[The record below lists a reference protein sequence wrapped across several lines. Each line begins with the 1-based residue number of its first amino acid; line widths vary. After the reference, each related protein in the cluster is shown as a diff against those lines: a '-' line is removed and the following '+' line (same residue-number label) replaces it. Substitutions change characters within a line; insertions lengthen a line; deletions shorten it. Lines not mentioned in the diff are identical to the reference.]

1 MSMIRAVVISLLA
14 VSSLMTLTTVFL
26 LTNKDF
32 YNTTSNLIKAKP
44 DSRNGYSTTIIND
57 SSEKSNS
64 GSESSNA
71 DIHDIISI
79 DEHDDDY
86 WSRPTLKSFI
96 NFNTSDEISIVTN
109 INESYS
115 YPDLSPTKNPWTES
129 DYEPASVKPL
139 VRASDTRRVK
149 AALISLVRN
158 EELNDLLSTM
168 SQIEDKFNK
177 KFNYQWIFFNDEDFT
192 QNFKDKT
199 AELAAPA
206 KCTYVKIADSDWEEP
221 EWIDLKK
228 AELLAS
234 GFKKEVQYSDKPS
247 YHRMCRWNSG
257 IFFNDPAMRDLDWYW
272 RVEPKTKYY
281 CDIDYDVFAYMEDN
295 DKDYGFNIN
304 LYDAPQSVATLWPTT
319 VEFFAN
325 HTDYVHPNSAR
336 GWLIQDSRQRHYS
349 ITQGYSTCHFWS
361 NFEIGRLD
369 FFRSQEYTDFFKYLD
384 RAGGFF
390 YERWGDA
397 PVHSIALGLMTDKS
411 RIHFFRDIGYNHIPY
426 FNCHNSPKCSG
437 CTPGLF
443 AEVNDLKKENCIT
456 EWFKIAGDN

>member
-177 KFNYQWIFFNDEDFT
+177 K
-192 QNFKDKT
+192 
-199 AELAAPA
+199 
-206 KCTYVKIADSDWEEP
+206 
-221 EWIDLKK
+221 
-228 AELLAS
+228 
-234 GFKKEVQYSDKPS
+234 
-247 YHRMCRWNSG
+247 
-257 IFFNDPAMRDLDWYW
+257 
-272 RVEPKTKYY
+272 
-281 CDIDYDVFAYMEDN
+281 
-295 DKDYGFNIN
+295 
-304 LYDAPQSVATLWPTT
+304 
-319 VEFFAN
+319 
-325 HTDYVHPNSAR
+325 
-336 GWLIQDSRQRHYS
+336 
-349 ITQGYSTCHFWS
+349 
-361 NFEIGRLD
+361 
-369 FFRSQEYTDFFKYLD
+369 
-384 RAGGFF
+384 
-390 YERWGDA
+390 
-397 PVHSIALGLMTDKS
+397 
-411 RIHFFRDIGYNHIPY
+411 
-426 FNCHNSPKCSG
+426 
-437 CTPGLF
+437 
-443 AEVNDLKKENCIT
+443 
-456 EWFKIAGDN
+456 